1 MNANLKTKYGFGKE
15 KTYIFLASV
24 RKRQAVNFHGEKQ
37 KQRGSD
43 KTQEISRD
51 STAKFL
57 SVSPRKRSSYLNES
71 MSKFV
76 KF

>member
-43 KTQEISRD
+43 KTARNFAGFHCEISQRF
-51 STAKFL
+51 SAKKVI
-57 SVSPRKRSSYLNES
+57 VS
-71 MSKFV
+71 
-76 KF
+76 